1 VFVCLV
7 KDKKGLHKA
16 FMINGTKE
24 HFATNQF
31 DSSCTSMFE
40 TPSNMILGR
49 VQNIYS
55 QINLMLESWVEIETF
70 KMDSLH

>member
-40 TPSNMILGR
+40 TPSNMIL
-49 VQNIYS
+49 
-55 QINLMLESWVEIETF
+55 
-70 KMDSLH
+70 